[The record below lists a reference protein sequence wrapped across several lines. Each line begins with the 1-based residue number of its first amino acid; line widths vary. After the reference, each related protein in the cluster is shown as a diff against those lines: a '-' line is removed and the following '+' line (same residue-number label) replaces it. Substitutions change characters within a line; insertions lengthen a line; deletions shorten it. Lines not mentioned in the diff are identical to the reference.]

1 MVTKVLGPMSL
12 RMGFVVRRE
21 QDNDNDSGLARPNYA
36 FQGLWDLANDAPL
49 YEGIGANPNTGGVG
63 NVQRYFR
70 RSYYAGFVQDDWKV
84 KPNATINV
92 GLRYEF
98 YGGLT
103 NKGFP
108 INDMV
113 LGTGAGTEIINSR
126 LALTKHAVSGDA
138 RCDCAEVWVCV
149 AAAVGAAER
158 KDGGTWRGGRELRQ
172 PGRGADFAGV

>member
-1 MVTKVLGPMSL
+1 MSL
-12 RMGFVVRRE
+12 RMGLVIRRE

-36 FQGLWDLANDAPL
+36 FQGLWDMANDAPL

-84 KPNATINV
+84 KPNATVNLGI
-92 GLRYEF
+92 RYEY

-103 NKGFP
+103 NQGFP

-113 LGTGAGTEIINSR
+113 LGSGAGDADHQ
-126 LALTKHAVSGDA
+126 LAAGD
-138 RCDCAEVWVCV
+138 
-149 AAAVGAAER
+149 
-158 KDGGTWRGGRELRQ
+158 
-172 PGRGADFAGV
+172 